1 MKAEDS
7 IQNVFLVM
15 NQSIRTYG
23 KYDQRN
29 SDKSKRGE
37 MLHYISS
44 AGPVSDL
51 LSSARALCEKPPT
64 RLRDAGIQFLSLK
77 TNNCECIIH
86 NLIFESF
93 ILLLRQ
99 CALTMYIFSYQW
111 GVWEGNINCNLP
123 ALFSLEIKSGF
134 FIFFPLFLLLFSTKR
149 QK

>member
-15 NQSIRTYG
+15 NQSIGTYG

-64 RLRDAGIQFLSLK
+64 RLIDAGIQFLSLK

-86 NLIFESF
+86 NLIFEF
-93 ILLLRQ
+93 YFTFETVCINYV
-99 CALTMYIFSYQW
+99 YIFLSMRSMRRKY
-111 GVWEGNINCNLP
+111 
-123 ALFSLEIKSGF
+123 
-134 FIFFPLFLLLFSTKR
+134 
-149 QK
+149 